1 MRLFEF
7 DNPLRTSLIA
17 VVGKLSDEIKS
28 GDKRKDWTVDEF
40 LNYLKDHDVDELDE
54 TDFYSI
60 IKNKKPP
67 LSSYIS
73 AIKDG
78 KIVWR
83 GVKKSDVD
91 TTATPEKKAKTVQ
104 QMAKSALKK

>member
-17 VVGKLSDEIKS
+17 VVGRLSDEIKS
-28 GDKRKDWTVDEF
+28 GSKRKDWTVDEF
-40 LNYLKDHDVDELDE
+40 LDYLKDNDIDELDE
-54 TDFYSI
+54 TDFFSI
-60 IKNKKPP
+60 IKNKKKP
-67 LSSYIS
+67 LSTYIS

-78 KIVWR
+78 KLVWH
-83 GVKKSDVD
+83 GVKHQNTD
-91 TTATPEKKAKTVQ
+91 TAASPEKKAKTVK